1 MKTLKVIG
9 LLLITVCLFNCE
21 HTKKEESKPITT
33 NETMEKP
40 KNLAGGWSDA
50 EVTDEVKKAA
60 EFAVSALNPSA
71 KISNISAA
79 KTQIVSGKNYEVH
92 FTLDNGEDWKVVV
105 YRNLKNEYQ
114 LTSSEKLN

>member
-1 MKTLKVIG
+1 MKTLKVIS
-9 LLLITVCLFNCE
+9 LVIVTFCIFNCE
-21 HTKKEESKPITT
+21 HTKKEEPNPIST

-60 EFAVSALNPSA
+60 EFAVNTLNLSA
-71 KISNISAA
+71 KISAISAA
-79 KTQIVSGKNYEVH
+79 RTQIVSGKNYEVH